1 MTTQEKFEHTRDLE
15 KQVVTLQATI
25 KRCLSKI
32 NEMDRTQ
39 TFSERDLE
47 VVTNERDSWKD
58 KACELQLN

>member
-1 MTTQEKFEHTRDLE
+1 MTTQEKFEHTRGLE
-15 KQVVTLQATI
+15 KQIVTLQATI

-47 VVTNERDSWKD
+47 VVTNERDAWKER
-58 KACELQLN
+58 ACDLQSN